1 MNPSMRRHILR
12 LALAA
17 GVLGAGACVVNG
29 GQMAEGDSATAG
41 VGVGVGVAEVTSL
54 LGAPLAPRAI
64 NAEARAEMERNLA
77 AARAAYEHSPGNADS
92 IIWLGRRLA
101 YLERYNEAIQLFT
114 EGIAKHPA
122 DARMYRHRGHRF
134 LSVRR
139 FDDAVADLGRA
150 AELVRD
156 TPDEVEPDGAPNARG
171 IPLSTTNGNIHY
183 HLALAH
189 YLKGDYEPSLAA
201 WREALRIS
209 TNDDTRVAVTG
220 WLYMTLRRLGRH
232 DEARRLLTPITASME
247 IIENSA
253 YHRRLLFYKGEL
265 PADSLLVPGQTDE
278 LQYVTQGYGVGNWYL
293 AEGDSTRAFEIFDR
307 VLSTGYWA
315 AFGYIAA
322 EADVAR
328 QRAVPPVD

>member
-1 MNPSMRRHILR
+1 MRHRILW
-12 LALAA
+12 LTIAA
-17 GVLGAGACVVNG
+17 AAAACAPGADRASTT
-29 GQMAEGDSATAG
+29 DSATAAPG
-41 VGVGVGVAEVTSL
+41 TAAVVATSL
-54 LGAPLAPRAI
+54 LGEPLSPRPI
-64 NAEARAEMERNLA
+64 GDEARAALERNLA
-77 AARAAYEHSPGNADS
+77 AARAAYDHTPGDADS
-92 IIWLGRRLA
+92 IIWFGRRLA
-101 YLERYNEAIQLFT
+101 YLERYNDAIGVFT
-114 EGIAKHPA
+114 EGVEKHPD
-122 DARMYRHRGHRF
+122 DARMYRHRGHRY

-139 FDDAVADLGRA
+139 FDDAVADLTRA

-156 TPDEVEPDGAPNARG
+156 TPDSVEPDGAPNARG
-171 IPLSTTNGNIHY
+171 IPLSTTNGNIYY

-209 TNDDTRVAVTG
+209 TNDDTRVAVTD

-232 DEARRLLTPITASME
+232 DEARALLAPITADLE
-247 IIENSA
+247 IIENDA
-253 YHRRLLFYKGEL
+253 YHRRLLFYKGDL

-293 AEGDSTRAFEIFDR
+293 VEGDTTRAYEIFDR
-307 VLSTGYWA
+307 VLDTGYWA

-328 QRAVPPVD
+328 RRAAKPAD